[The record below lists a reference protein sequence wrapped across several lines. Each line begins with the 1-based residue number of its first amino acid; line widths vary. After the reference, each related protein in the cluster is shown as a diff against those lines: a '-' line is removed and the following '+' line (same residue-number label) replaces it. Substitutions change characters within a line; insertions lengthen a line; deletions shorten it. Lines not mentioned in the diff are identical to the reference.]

1 MQEEFLPA
9 LFGEAVDDGDCRL
22 EFAHFPVK
30 YSGLALP
37 TTVNSAALNHQASKD
52 VCSHL
57 TIALK
62 DETTSEPVKH
72 TQTMAAAK
80 AAIRTSKDSLPEQEI
95 QYQQYQAHHSQKPRN
110 YQVKDEHCNCTRPT
124 THLCVS
130 TMSRMSQDRKRLR
143 RGLLLQNRVLL
154 QPDLFGKGRAGWSMR
169 QQ

>member
-37 TTVNSAALNHQASKD
+37 TTVNSAALNHPASKD

-80 AAIRTSKDSLPEQEI
+80 AAIRTSKDYLPEQELKRI
-95 QYQQYQAHHSQKPRN
+95 TDPIPAVSSAPFSEAKKQASQ
-110 YQVKDEHCNCTRPT
+110 
-124 THLCVS
+124 
-130 TMSRMSQDRKRLR
+130 
-143 RGLLLQNRVLL
+143 G
-154 QPDLFGKGRAGWSMR
+154 
-169 QQ
+169 

>member
-57 TIALK
+57 SALK
-62 DETTSEPVKH
+62 DETASEPVTYTH
-72 TQTMAAAK
+72 AMAAAK
-80 AAIRTSKDSLPEQEI
+80 AAIRTSKDSLPEQELKRI
-95 QYQQYQAHHSQKPRN
+95 TDPIPAVSSAPFSEAKKQASQ
-110 YQVKDEHCNCTRPT
+110 
-124 THLCVS
+124 
-130 TMSRMSQDRKRLR
+130 
-143 RGLLLQNRVLL
+143 G
-154 QPDLFGKGRAGWSMR
+154 
-169 QQ
+169 

>member
-57 TIALK
+57 SIALK
-62 DETTSEPVKH
+62 DLSTSEPAKH

-80 AAIRTSKDSLPEQEI
+80 ATIQTSKEKLKRNTDPIPAVPNAPLSEAKK
-95 QYQQYQAHHSQKPRN
+95 QASGCKPH
-110 YQVKDEHCNCTRPT
+110 QVT
-124 THLCVS
+124 
-130 TMSRMSQDRKRLR
+130 
-143 RGLLLQNRVLL
+143 
-154 QPDLFGKGRAGWSMR
+154 SMGVPL
-169 QQ
+169 